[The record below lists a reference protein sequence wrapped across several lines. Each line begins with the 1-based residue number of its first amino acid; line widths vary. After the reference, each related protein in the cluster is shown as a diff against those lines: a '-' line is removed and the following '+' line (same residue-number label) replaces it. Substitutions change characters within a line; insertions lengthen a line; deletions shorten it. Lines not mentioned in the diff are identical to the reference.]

1 MTRASTRL
9 KPEMMT
15 PMTPPAAPAMPCAI
29 SLTFA
34 WAVSGAELCASSHEP
49 TDELVRDVLDHAGQ
63 RVDEVPEAAGERR
76 EQQQHED
83 DRKGREPED
92 QCRRAGTPAEASV
105 ALHQAHDGLEHE
117 GDEQRRGTAS

>member
-29 SLTFA
+29 SFTFA

-49 TDELVRDVLDHAGQ
+49 TDELFVMSSTMPGSASTKSLKLPASGESSSSTKTTASAVRPRISVVAQ
-63 RVDEVPEAAGERR
+63 APRPKRRVP
-76 EQQQHED
+76 
-83 DRKGREPED
+83 
-92 QCRRAGTPAEASV
+92 
-105 ALHQAHDGLEHE
+105 LHQAHHGLEHE
-117 GDEQRRGTAS
+117 GDEERRGTAS